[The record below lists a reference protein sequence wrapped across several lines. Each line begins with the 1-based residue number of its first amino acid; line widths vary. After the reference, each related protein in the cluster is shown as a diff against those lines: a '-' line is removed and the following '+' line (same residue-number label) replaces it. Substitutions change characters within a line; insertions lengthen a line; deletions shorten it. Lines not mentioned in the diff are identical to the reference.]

1 MKASSQ
7 NQKLTIQSMTQMGIT
22 CNSVMYCLTALF
34 KFKFKFK
41 EVIRSRNS
49 KDRQYI
55 VKAKKAKYTT
65 GVTGWTGTAYLSE
78 ASEFTLSFQQGSC
91 FSMFSFMCMFCRSLV
106 LLLYFFFWPLCCLSF
121 DYLRILITSLV
132 SSNIFY
138 KALHIKRKRG
148 NTNPTKIRS

>member
-1 MKASSQ
+1 MKTSSQ

-22 CNSVMYCLTALF
+22 CNSVIYCLTALS
-34 KFKFKFK
+34 KFKFKLK

-55 VKAKKAKYTT
+55 VKAKKTKYTT
-65 GVTGWTGTAYLSE
+65 GATGWIGTAYPSG

-121 DYLRILITSLV
+121 DLRISITSLV
-132 SSNIFY
+132 SSNISY
-138 KALHIKRKRG
+138 KQQS
-148 NTNPTKIRS
+148 TKHYT